1 MKYTLLK
8 MHFEQNNFTY
18 TQYELSLWLWHPS
31 M

>member
-18 TQYELSLWLWHPS
+18 TQYELSL
-31 M
+31 